1 MFGSVIAIAAIV
13 AYWIFCSAKEATFR
27 QQKRGF
33 VGTCMEGHK
42 DILVLQ
48 NAFRKTSVRGV
59 EIGIQLSSA
68 SVMAASMLRY
78 INRVLQIYRWHC
90 QAGSR
95 FKRYIEQREK

>member
-13 AYWIFCSAKEATFR
+13 AYSIFCSAKEATFR

-68 SVMAASMLRY
+68 SVMAAA
-78 INRVLQIYRWHC
+78 QIY
-90 QAGSR
+90 QSR
-95 FKRYIEQREK
+95 AANLPMALPSGQPI

>member
-1 MFGSVIAIAAIV
+1 
-13 AYWIFCSAKEATFR
+13 
-27 QQKRGF
+27 
-33 VGTCMEGHK
+33 MEGHK